1 MTGLYNHL
9 NLHGFYKAED
19 IFLLSVQLEYEGA
32 PLLHNPLNLL
42 SYRGYNKWPS
52 AYVILGGDEVKII
65 FKKN

>member
-1 MTGLYNHL
+1 MFFFFQYNL
-9 NLHGFYKAED
+9 
-19 IFLLSVQLEYEGA
+19 IVVSA

-52 AYVILGGDEVKII
+52 TYVSLGSNEVKII